1 MKKLGLVT
9 GLALL
14 FVLLAFTCS
23 FAQMEM
29 EKRVIKVM
37 GDEMS
42 TKGGCGG
49 HAGGMMHQKGGCGMG
64 GGMMHQM
71 ACCQMGSGMRGCGK
85 MGSGMG
91 MCGEM
96 MGGDQGMGCC
106 KMDFFLCRKKELELT
121 DKQMKELKSIK
132 MDFMKG
138 KFKAEA
144 NLKIAQ
150 LELKSLMHEDDAPIK
165 DIEAKMK
172 AAAKL
177 KMDMKLSHIK
187 AFREAKAL
195 LTPEQMEKM
204 KKCMGK

>member
-1 MKKLGLVT
+1 
-9 GLALL
+9 
-14 FVLLAFTCS
+14 
-23 FAQMEM
+23 
-29 EKRVIKVM
+29 
-37 GDEMS
+37 
-42 TKGGCGG
+42 
-49 HAGGMMHQKGGCGMG
+49 
-64 GGMMHQM
+64 
-71 ACCQMGSGMRGCGK
+71 
-85 MGSGMG
+85 
-91 MCGEM
+91 
-96 MGGDQGMGCC
+96 
-106 KMDFFLCRKKELELT
+106 
-121 DKQMKELKSIK
+121 

-177 KMDMKLSHIK
+177 KTDMKLSHIK